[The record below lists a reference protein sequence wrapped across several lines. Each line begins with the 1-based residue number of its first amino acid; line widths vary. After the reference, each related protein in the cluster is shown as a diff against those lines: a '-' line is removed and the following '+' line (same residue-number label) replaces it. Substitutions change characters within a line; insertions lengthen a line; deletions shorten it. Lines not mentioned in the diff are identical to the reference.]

1 MVTRGS
7 AYYGLMKKY
16 YAGKYRSPA
25 EVPDRLKGHF
35 QYLSQ
40 NNVQWFANAEALG
53 WRQPKKEEEEAYLQ
67 KISQE
72 RQGKRTN

>member
-1 MVTRGS
+1 
-7 AYYGLMKKY
+7 
-16 YAGKYRSPA
+16 
-25 EVPDRLKGHF
+25 
-35 QYLSQ
+35 
-40 NNVQWFANAEALG
+40 VQWFANAEALG